1 MESEFRGTLY
11 DANMYMRIRMCD
23 ICARPI
29 TIYRRMRE
37 QTDAPK
43 WESSQNSD
51 WKVEKMYGGNGEK
64 NEGEK
69 AKRAKHRRRSEERSG
84 EFTHARRRRFYVAG
98 KHKDIGRPY
107 SEFLHY
113 WFMYAS
119 NYKQSCL
126 CGNISAHFY

>member
-23 ICARPI
+23 ICATNYDISKNAR
-29 TIYRRMRE
+29 TNGCAEMGKLAKQRLERRDDVR
-37 QTDAPK
+37 
-43 WESSQNSD
+43 
-51 WKVEKMYGGNGEK
+51 GNGEK

-84 EFTHARRRRFYVAG
+84 EFTHARRRRFYVVG